1 MHIPD
6 GYLSPTVCAV
16 TGLVAVGGLAW
27 AIRQLDHQVHSRSL
41 PLTGMVAALVFAG
54 QMVNFP
60 LGLFPVSGHLIGA
73 TLAAILLGP
82 WGGCVAI
89 SLVLL
94 IQLFLF
100 ADGGWLALGA
110 NSFNMAV
117 VGALGG
123 GAVFDW
129 IRRMLPGGGR
139 RIVIAGMLAA
149 WVSVMAASTCF
160 CLELALSGQRGEYSL
175 GRLWLLM
182 TLFQSLIGVGEALVT
197 GLVLG
202 VVQQQRSD
210 LLDESASPAWAG
222 PLARCFWTGLA
233 LALFVAAF
241 LSPLAS
247 RHPDGLEAAAER
259 AGLSELAQ
267 TTRSLWLDDY
277 SWKLPLGSGMA
288 GDWRDGVAT
297 AAAGIVGTLIVGCL
311 GWLISSRI
319 ARPFEAET
327 RDLPHAP

>member
-6 GYLSPTVCAV
+6 GYLSPAVCGV
-16 TGLVAVGGLAW
+16 TGLAAFGGLAW
-27 AIRQLDHQVHSRSL
+27 AIRRLDQQVHTRSL

-60 LGLFPVSGHLIGA
+60 LGLFPVSGHLIGG

-82 WGGCVAI
+82 WGGCVAL
-89 SLVLL
+89 SLVLMV
-94 IQLFLF
+94 QLVLF

-110 NSFNMAV
+110 NCFNMAI

-123 GAVFDW
+123 GAVYHW
-129 IRRMLPGGGR
+129 LRRLLPGNGR
-139 RIVIAGMLAA
+139 LTVIAGMLAA

-160 CLELALSGQRGEYSL
+160 CVELALSGRQGEYSL

-182 TLFQSLIGVGEALVT
+182 TLFHSLIGVGEALVT

-202 VVQQQRSD
+202 VVQQQRPD
-210 LLDESASPAWAG
+210 LLDDTQNPAWAG
-222 PLARCFWTGLA
+222 PLARSFWTGSA

-247 RHPDGLEAAAER
+247 THPDGLEAAAEQ
-259 AGLSELAQ
+259 AGLAEMAQ
-267 TTRSLWLDDY
+267 PTHSAWLDDY
-277 SWKLPLGSGMA
+277 SWTLPFGSGMV
-288 GDWRDGVAT
+288 GDWRDAAAT
-297 AAAGIVGTLIVGCL
+297 AAAGVVGTLIVGCL
-311 GWLISSRI
+311 GWLVSSRM
-319 ARPFEAET
+319 ARPFAAET
-327 RDLPHAP
+327 RDLPHAS